1 MYESNLHR
9 SSRGYLTLTQIL
21 PGQVMTVV
29 GTNNAKVDIPAVQA
43 AVNQGGHVVLKG
55 HFSFAAPPTVSEQP
69 SLLFSGAALGM
80 VLVSKTVTISGALDD
95 GGEMASIEGGTNPFY
110 VEAPGAHVTIQGLH
124 FIHSKALVIRV
135 VAAQGLVIT
144 SNRIEGVASDAPFAM
159 AIEVNTTPG
168 DNPPTATDLGQSG
181 NVSGTLFIANND
193 IDLQGADDANYLGIG
208 VFGAGQSPDKE
219 VDLYISGNNI
229 RNSTERPINVYA
241 VGGRV
246 YIQRNVVTTGLIG
259 HNVSPSGDVIH
270 VVGPGSF
277 LIAQNTIDCAWTSGL
292 HAGIRL
298 QSRANE
304 AVSHAIVVDND
315 ITMSVPAGTVFDVTS
330 AAIEVRGAG
339 EGNMVMN
346 NRIRGRANFALS
358 VITQNGA
365 PQGTAFIMNDLQ
377 GFEAA
382 RADVYVD
389 AGGTN
394 TIALGGQTIVED
406 HGVGTLFLPAH

>member
-1 MYESNLHR
+1 MNR
-9 SSRGYLTLTQIL
+9 SYIEVAGAILTLTQIL
-21 PGQVMTVV
+21 SGQVMTVV
-29 GTNNAKVDIPAVQA
+29 GTNNAKVDIPTVQA

-69 SLLFSGAALGM
+69 SLFFSGAALGM

-95 GGEMASIEGGTNPFY
+95 GGEMASIEGGANPFY
-110 VEAPGAHVTIQGLH
+110 VEAPGAHITIQGLH

-315 ITMSVPAGTVFDVTS
+315 INMSVPAGTVFDVTS

-346 NRIRGRANFALS
+346 NRIRGHANFALS

-365 PQGTAFIMNDLQ
+365 PQGTEFIMNDLQ

-406 HGVGTLFLPAH
+406 HGVGTLLLPVH